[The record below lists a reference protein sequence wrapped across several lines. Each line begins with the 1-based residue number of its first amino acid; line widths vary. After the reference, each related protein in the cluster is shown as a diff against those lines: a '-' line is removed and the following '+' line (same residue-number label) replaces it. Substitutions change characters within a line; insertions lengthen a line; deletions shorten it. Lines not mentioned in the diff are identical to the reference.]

1 MGVDKAGLRLDG
13 RTLLQR
19 AVDACQSCRHVVVV
33 APAASVAGINS
44 PGASF
49 SVVLEDPPLGG
60 PVAGIDAGLRALPEG
75 DAVATVLVLAVDLA
89 DPDAVV
95 RTLTA
100 GADTGGWVDGV
111 ALADDEGWLQGMAAL
126 YRRGSLEAALAGL
139 ETVRDVS
146 VQRLIRR
153 LDLTPV
159 SAGDAVTADVDT
171 PEQAAAL
178 GISGVMEER

>member
-1 MGVDKAGLRLDG
+1 MLGIFRSLSGLDSGLVNAEFAVILAGGGSTRMGVDKAGLRLDG

-75 DAVATVLVLAVDLA
+75 DADATVLVLAVDLA

-111 ALADDEGWLQGMAAL
+111 ALADDEGWPLMKIFMGSSSVALLSAASSYL
-126 YRRGSLEAALAGL
+126 PSLAG
-139 ETVRDVS
+139 E
-146 VQRLIRR
+146 
-153 LDLTPV
+153 
-159 SAGDAVTADVDT
+159 GDAL
-171 PEQAAAL
+171 P
-178 GISGVMEER
+178 